1 VNYLLDTNVL
11 SELRKG
17 EKVNPNVR
25 TWYETVPAESLY
37 LSVLTLGEVRIG
49 IERCRR
55 RDPAAAVSLENWLLN
70 TERYYSSRILSVDQ
84 HCADLWGR
92 LNSPN
97 PVSCIDGL
105 LAATALANQMTL
117 VTRNVQDIDK
127 TGVLF
132 INPFSE

>member
-1 VNYLLDTNVL
+1 MRYLLDTNVL

-17 EKVNPNVR
+17 ERANPNVR
-25 TWYETVPAESLY
+25 TWYEMVPGELLY

-55 RDPAAAVSLENWLLN
+55 RDPPAAVSLENWLVN
-70 TERYYSSRILSVDQ
+70 TERYYGSRILPVDQ

-117 VTRNVQDIDK
+117 VTRNIQDIEK

-132 INPFSE
+132 VNPFCD